1 MKQLIQI
8 LTVFILIVLLG
19 ACDSRNQT
27 SMKRN
32 VTGKAGELVVVI
44 KPTAWDN
51 APGKL
56 IRDVLAQPQLS
67 LPQEEPIF
75 DLINIPHDAFG
86 QIFRTSRNLLVVKIG
101 NEVEENDFRLKRD
114 VHAFTQAIGY
124 IDAKTVDDF
133 EKIFNENSDRLASFF
148 MKAERRRLVVNY
160 SKYYERVV
168 LAKTEEQFGITL
180 NVPPGFVVDKVEDDF
195 MWIRFETP
203 GISQG
208 IFIYSFPYE
217 DENTFTADYMKIK
230 RNIVLH
236 KNVPGPTESSY
247 MSTESELPVV
257 FNVFKKDGNYASEMR
272 GLWTVE
278 NNFMGGPFINL
289 AMLDILNNRVVVLD
303 GFVYAPGKDKRNY
316 LRQVEAMVYS
326 SEFVNQDEIDKVN
339 KQLDF
344 EN

>member
-1 MKQLIQI
+1 MKRTIQLFSIMIII
-8 LTVFILIVLLG
+8 LLVG
-19 ACDSRNQT
+19 ACDNRSQT
-27 SMKRN
+27 SMKKN

-51 APGKL
+51 EPGKI

-67 LPQEEPIF
+67 LPQDEPIF

-101 NEVEENDFRLKRD
+101 NEVENNDLRLKRD
-114 VHAFTQAIGY
+114 VHAYTQAVAY
-124 IDAKTVDDF
+124 IDAKTYADF
-133 EKIFNENSDRLASFF
+133 EKIFKENSDQIASFF
-148 MKAERRRLVVNY
+148 IKAERKRLELNY
-160 SKYYERVV
+160 SNYHERAVS
-168 LAKTEEQFGITL
+168 AKTEEKFGISL

-203 GISQG
+203 EISQG
-208 IFIYSFPYE
+208 IFIYTFPYE

-230 RNIVLH
+230 RNIVLR
-236 KNVPGPTESSY
+236 KNVPGPTEGSY

-316 LRQVEAMVYS
+316 LRQVEAMIYS
-326 SEFVNQDEIDKVN
+326 AEFVNQDEIDKVN

>member
-1 MKQLIQI
+1 MKRKIQFFSI
-8 LTVFILIVLLG
+8 MIMMMLLG

-27 SMKRN
+27 SMKKN

-51 APGKL
+51 APGDL

-86 QIFRTSRNLLVVKIG
+86 QIFKTSRNLLIVKIG
-101 NEVEENDFRLKRD
+101 NNVEKNDLRLKRD
-114 VHAFTQAIGY
+114 VHAFTQAVAY
-124 IDAKTVDDF
+124 IDAKSFNDF
-133 EKIFNENSDRLASFF
+133 EKLFNDNSDKIASFF
-148 MKAERRRLVVNY
+148 MKAERRRLVLNY
-160 SKYYERVV
+160 SKYYERAV
-168 LAKTEEQFGITL
+168 ASETEEKFGITL

-203 GISQG
+203 EISQG
-208 IFIYSFPYE
+208 IFIYTFPYE
-217 DENTFTADYMKIK
+217 DDNTFTADYMKIR
-230 RNIVLH
+230 RNIVLRE
-236 KNVPGPTESSY
+236 NVPGPTEGSY
-247 MSTESELPVV
+247 MSTESDLPVV
-257 FNVFKKDGNYASEMR
+257 YNTFRKDGNYASEMR

-289 AMLDILNNRVVVLD
+289 AMLDMLDNRVVVLD
-303 GFVYAPGKDKRNY
+303 GYVYAPGKDKRNY

-326 SEFVNQDEIDKVN
+326 AKFVNQDEIDKVN

>member
-1 MKQLIQI
+1 MKQKTL
-8 LTVFILIVLLG
+8 FFSILILILLLG
-19 ACDSRNQT
+19 GCNSRNQT
-27 SMKRN
+27 SMKKN

-44 KPTAWDN
+44 NPIAWDN
-51 APGKL
+51 EPGKL

-67 LPQEEPIF
+67 LPQDEPIF

-86 QIFRTSRNLLVVKIG
+86 QIFRTSRNLLIVKIG
-101 NEVEENDFRLKRD
+101 NEVAKNDIRLKRD
-114 VHAFTQAIGY
+114 VHAFTQAVAY
-124 IDAKTVDDF
+124 IDAKTYADF
-133 EKIFNENSDRLASFF
+133 GKILNENSDRIASFF
-148 MKAERRRLVVNY
+148 MKAERRRLEINY
-160 SKYYERVV
+160 ANYHERAVS
-168 LAKTEEQFGITL
+168 AETEEKFGITL
-180 NVPPGFVVDKVEDDF
+180 NVPPGFVVDKVEDNF

-203 GISQG
+203 EISQG
-208 IFIYSFPYE
+208 IFIYTFPYE

-230 RNIVLH
+230 RNIVLR
-236 KNVPGPTESSY
+236 KNVPGPTEGSY

-303 GFVYAPGKDKRNY
+303 GYVYAPGKNKRNY
-316 LRQVEAMVYS
+316 LRQVEAMIYS
-326 SEFVNQDEIDKVN
+326 AKFVNQDEIDKVN